1 MPYQSRDAIKEK
13 LENPPPN
20 MHRLVAVDDETG
32 KVVGMIGL
40 HLQKGRRAH
49 AAGISMMML
58 DDYQSQGIGSK
69 LMEGVLDLAE
79 NWLNLKRIEL
89 TVYTDNEPAIHLYK
103 KYGFAI
109 EGTFH
114 NYALREGSYVDAHA
128 MAKVIGAINLVLIL
142 VEADRQRLQAYK
154 TLN

>member
-1 MPYQSRDAIKEK
+1 MP
-13 LENPPPN
+13 
-20 MHRLVAVDDETG
+20 
-32 KVVGMIGL
+32 
-40 HLQKGRRAH
+40 
-49 AAGISMMML
+49 